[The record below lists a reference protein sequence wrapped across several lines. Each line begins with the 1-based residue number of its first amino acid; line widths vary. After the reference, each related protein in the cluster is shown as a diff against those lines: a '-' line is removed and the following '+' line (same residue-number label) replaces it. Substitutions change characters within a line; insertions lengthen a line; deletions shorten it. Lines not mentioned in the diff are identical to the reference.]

1 MFYVNRSHHNDFT
14 GVGMAVPER
23 VNLFRVQ
30 ALRGVGGN
38 GWRMSHNPYRD
49 TLYDTMDRLGVLVWD
64 ETRDLRGPQLSA
76 FKQMVSHCLRYC
88 SVDDLMRLDLIPGAA
103 TS

>member
-1 MFYVNRSHHNDFT
+1 M
-14 GVGMAVPER
+14 PER

-49 TLYDTMDRLGVLVWD
+49 SLYDTMDRLGAFVIVK
-64 ETRDLRGPQLSA
+64 ETLPAENLLEVMDGLLHPPLNHYNRRRSNPSAALRGISVSA
-76 FKQMVSHCLRYC
+76 DVHSPLF
-88 SVDDLMRLDLIPGAA
+88 
-103 TS
+103 